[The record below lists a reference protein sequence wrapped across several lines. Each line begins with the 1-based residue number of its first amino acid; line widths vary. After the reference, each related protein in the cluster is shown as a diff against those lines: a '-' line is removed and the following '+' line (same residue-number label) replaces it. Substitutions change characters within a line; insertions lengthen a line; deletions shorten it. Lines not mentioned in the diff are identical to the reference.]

1 MAPCRSRVGMKELF
15 STGSGILG
23 RSFDIGDFPPRLRLR
38 EFLAS
43 ALPVTK
49 RQDGD
54 HMRYSRKRTYHK
66 TRNSWRFNYDNFV
79 YILRWGTCYDWL
91 VCLAVVQFSDK
102 KTRSKLIRQAKEDQ
116 H

>member
-54 HMRYSRKRTYHK
+54 HMRYSRKSTYHR

-79 YILRWGTCYDWL
+79 HIRVGSPATIGLFAFPLSKFLRKN
-91 VCLAVVQFSDK
+91 SP
-102 KTRSKLIRQAKEDQ
+102 
-116 H
+116 

>member
-23 RSFDIGDFPPRLRLR
+23 RSFDISDFPPRLRLR

-54 HMRYSRKRTYHK
+54 HMRYSRKSTLPQDAEFVEG
-66 TRNSWRFNYDNFV
+66 FNYDNFV
-79 YILRWGTCYDWL
+79 HIRVGAPATIGLFALPLFNFLT
-91 VCLAVVQFSDK
+91 K
-102 KTRSKLIRQAKEDQ
+102 KLTVN
-116 H
+116 

>member
-43 ALPVTK
+43 AFPVTK
-49 RQDGD
+49 RQG
-54 HMRYSRKRTYHK
+54 
-66 TRNSWRFNYDNFV
+66 WRSYA
-79 YILRWGTCYDWL
+79 LL
-91 VCLAVVQFSDK
+91 
-102 KTRSKLIRQAKEDQ
+102 AKEYLPQDAEFVEGLTMIISFTFALG
-116 H
+116 HLLRIGLFALPLFNF